1 MLPMDK
7 LKIFLADDHHVV
19 RAGLKA
25 LINNQPDMVVIGEA
39 GDGRSTLEQA
49 QQIGPDVVVMDVSMP
64 IMGGVEATRLLK
76 THQPPIKI
84 LALTIHEE
92 EGFLEQ
98 LINAGAFGL
107 RTKTHSRQRP
117 YSSIRPVD
125 KGGHTWTPPLRAWC
139 WEAWPR
145 LRPPRR
151 HVNTN

>member
-1 MLPMDK
+1 MLPMNK

-39 GDGRSTLEQA
+39 GDGRSTLERA

-98 LINAGAFGL
+98 LINAGASGYVL
-107 RTKTHSRQRP
+107 KRRRRRRP
-117 YSSIRPVD
+117 YSCHSHRSER
-125 KGGHTWTPPLRAWC
+125 GGIPGPHRCGHGAG
-139 WEAWPR
+139 R
-145 LRPPRR
+145 LGQGSDRQDD
-151 HVNTN
+151 T